1 MKKLVVSCVLSLAFL
16 GASAKASPLEFFV
29 EGKVVKISDSKIR
42 LVISRGQS
50 IVVPS
55 GLIVDEVP
63 RLGRVARV
71 RLTLEDLSLAIAEA
85 R

>member
-1 MKKLVVSCVLSLAFL
+1 MKKLIASCILSLVFL

-29 EGKVVKISDSKIR
+29 EGKVVKITDSKIK

-55 GLIVDEVP
+55 GMIVDEVP
-63 RLGRVARV
+63 RLGRVARA